1 MNQDKDQKIKDKYE
15 VLPSWQVDLEKFKV
29 STDHCIN
36 DPDIHPVL
44 LPGNRKLIQDFIAD
58 RVEDIFSARELFIE
72 TTIRLNG
79 EVSSPKSEVVK
90 IDGQPLE
97 FFVGVLDSLNVDVVL
112 SGGMSLNGKLY
123 GTIEFMQMMSML
135 RHFNPF
141 AYIPQYDPVLLKDIN
156 KEFLTSVYGGRTV
169 RGIGNKESL
178 FGYVDSLQNYPCTLS
193 QEMLELVHTE
203 GDPLGFI
210 K

>member
-1 MNQDKDQKIKDKYE
+1 MNQDKEQK
-15 VLPSWQVDLEKFKV
+15 PTWRVDLEKFKV
-29 STDHCIN
+29 STDHCIS
-36 DPDIHPVL
+36 DPTSHPVF

-72 TTIRLNG
+72 LVTWNSG
-79 EVSSPKSEVVK
+79 DVSNTSTEVVK
-90 IDGQPLE
+90 VDGQPLE
-97 FFVGVLDSLNVDVVL
+97 FFVGVFDYLNMDVVL
-112 SGGMSLNGKLY
+112 AGGMSLNGKLY

-156 KEFLTSVYGGRTV
+156 KEFLTSVYGGRVV
-169 RGIGNKESL
+169 RRAGNKDGL

-193 QEMLELVHTE
+193 QEMLELVHAK
-203 GDPLGFI
+203 GV
-210 K
+210 